1 MLSLSDLDSQ
11 AKEVILIW
19 TSSLLTVLL
28 ETCLCFL
35 MASGIKANIPSMTSM
50 ALPFH
55 PSSLINVYRLCI
67 PAHKLSW
74 CSMVPCFL
82 CCGAYGLMISLLGIP
97 LVIQTSVTNST
108 EMSSFDSLVKL
119 CPFVISSVLLRNT
132 HLSFNFKC
140 ICLRFWLML
149 IVTSELWVPWKQRLS
164 LLLFPV

>member
-1 MLSLSDLDSQ
+1 MLLLSDLDSQ
-11 AKEVILIW
+11 AKEKLLIW
-19 TSSLLTVLL
+19 TSSLLIVLL

-35 MASGIKANIPSMTSM
+35 MASRIKAHIPSTAPM

-55 PSSLINVYRLCI
+55 LSSLINVYHLCI
-67 PAHKLSW
+67 PAHKPSW

-82 CCGAYGLMISLLGIP
+82 CCGAYGLMIPLIGIP
-97 LVIQTSVTNST
+97 LVIQNSVANST

-119 CPFVISSVLLRNT
+119 CPFVISSVLLHNA

-149 IVTSELWVPWKQRLS
+149 IFTRELWVPWKQRLS